1 MSTPDLTSLVV
12 TVTPAEPVTTPAH
25 LGRAVY
31 HAWLDFIKA
40 DDPTLAQAL
49 HDSQDRK
56 PFTCTTL
63 VGGRRE
69 GQDTRHYHPDQ
80 PAWFR
85 LTGLTQDISRQ
96 LQRLQETPP
105 ARWELD
111 GVPFQITSAT
121 LEYTDDH
128 WANYTHYEELAAPY
142 LLARRQPHF
151 RLGLEFATPT
161 TFRDREKSWPVPMP
175 MWVFGSLLASWNLF
189 SPVQIPAE
197 VRRFAEEC
205 VVLSQYRL
213 ETRAL
218 PLKAQ
223 IPQMGCMGE
232 AVYVILNRDKYWSSM
247 LNLLGEYAF
256 YAGVGYQTTVGMG
269 QTRPLSLSKHQRPT
283 TTPSDQP

>member
-1 MSTPDLTSLVV
+1 MSTPDLTSLIV
-12 TVTPAEPVTTPAH
+12 TVTPPEPVTTPAH

-31 HAWLDFIKA
+31 HAWLDYIKA
-40 DDPTLAQAL
+40 DDPALAQAL
-49 HDSQDRK
+49 HDSQERK
-56 PFTCTTL
+56 PFTCTAL
-63 VGGRRE
+63 AGGQRA
-69 GQDTRHYHPDQ
+69 GQDSRRYQPDQ

-85 LTGLTQDISRQ
+85 LTGLNLEVSRH
-96 LQRLQETPP
+96 LLRLRDDPP

-111 GVPFQITSAT
+111 GIPFQVQTVT
-121 LEYTDDH
+121 TDRTEH
-128 WANYTHYEELAAPY
+128 IWANHTGYEELAAPY
-142 LLARRQPHF
+142 LLARRRPDF

-205 VVLSQYRL
+205 VVLSQYKL

-223 IPQMGCMGE
+223 IPQMGCVGE

-247 LNLLGEYAF
+247 LNLLVEYAF

-269 QTRPLSLSKHQRPT
+269 QTRPLPPRQRQRFHDT
-283 TTPSDQP
+283 TSD